1 MEMVSY
7 HIISQNQFIRI
18 EHFWNRSQCNKP
30 LHHLKCKGDEEGL
43 SLHEFLLPAQKASKS
58 QSPRGPALGILES
71 HGWCSMPIESMDG
84 APAEVPESPE
94 HASLAEVWDCK
105 LIIITSHYT
114 VKCRRRCV
122 SSWFCL
128 FEFHFL
134 YVVNVPFPDETNA
147 SWKITEPMCHG
158 ICQDCPMSWHMPDFA
173 HRQLRIVQKFKQIRE
188 LATQPCL
195 EEEADV
201 EEERVGM
208 WQDAHNI
215 REIAKEIQV
224 LLRANSDGGYPMED
238 VKPWMP
244 PLIILTNIL
253 NKRVHFRG
261 SHHIATGTPIIRT
274 YSICSQRS
282 LR

>member
-1 MEMVSY
+1 
-7 HIISQNQFIRI
+7 
-18 EHFWNRSQCNKP
+18 
-30 LHHLKCKGDEEGL
+30 
-43 SLHEFLLPAQKASKS
+43 
-58 QSPRGPALGILES
+58 
-71 HGWCSMPIESMDG
+71 
-84 APAEVPESPE
+84 
-94 HASLAEVWDCK
+94 
-105 LIIITSHYT
+105 
-114 VKCRRRCV
+114 
-122 SSWFCL
+122 
-128 FEFHFL
+128 
-134 YVVNVPFPDETNA
+134 
-147 SWKITEPMCHG
+147 
-158 ICQDCPMSWHMPDFA
+158 MSWHMPDFV

-188 LATQPCL
+188 LATQPSL

-215 REIAKEIQV
+215 REIAKEIQA

-238 VKPWMP
+238 VKPWML

-274 YSICSQRS
+274 YSICSQQS